1 MLIYQCN
8 KCEIQKEFSKV
19 VMKVE
24 NGIVVNVGTE
34 CPKCGEY
41 MQEIAK
47 EFNGFPQLRRT
58 EPSLSKRRDRMWKD
72 TKAKLTS

>member
-24 NGIVVNVGTE
+24 NGKVVNVGTE
-34 CPKCGEY
+34 CPECGKY

-47 EFNGFPQLRRT
+47 EFGGFPNIKRT
-58 EPSLSKRRDRMWKD
+58 EPSLSKRQDRMWKD
-72 TKAKLTS
+72 TKEKLTS

>member
-1 MLIYQCN
+1 MLKYQCN

-24 NGIVVNVGTE
+24 NGKVVNVGTE
-34 CPKCGEY
+34 CPKCNEY

-47 EFNGFPQLRRT
+47 AFNGFPQLRRT
-58 EPSLSKRRDRMWKD
+58 EPSLSKRKDRMWKE
-72 TKAKLTS
+72 TKEKFTS

>member
-1 MLIYQCN
+1 MLKYQCN

-24 NGIVVNVGTE
+24 NGKVVNVGTE
-34 CPKCGEY
+34 CPNCNEY

-58 EPSLSKRRDRMWKD
+58 EPSLSKRQDRMWKE
-72 TKAKLTS
+72 TKEKLTS